1 MRPEDRLAALL
12 QLTAEAHHEAF
23 LATDG
28 VDPNWPAWYA
38 RYLLDNGIGDLLGG
52 APLSATD
59 VTTLLLEAETAHHK
73 EAPEAPWEQFY
84 ASRLLTRSR

>member
-12 QLTAEAHHEAF
+12 RRTAEAHHEAF
-23 LATDG
+23 FATDG

-38 RYLLDNGIGDLLGG
+38 AYLLENGIGDLLAG
-52 APLSATD
+52 APVSAINLTR
-59 VTTLLLEAETAHHK
+59 LLLEAETAHRK

-84 ASRLLTRSR
+84 ASRLLTHSR